1 MELFLYINEK
11 FVAVSMS
18 TVVLYLAQNVKEQLA
33 IFSLPKKG
41 AAPKINRKP
50 TKHAE
55 KTLTFFFVIII
66 FFGDHFKKRRNWW
79 FLGVETFFV
88 LTFRFAK
95 R

>member
-1 MELFLYINEK
+1 MDIFLNINEK

-18 TVVLYLAQNVKEQLA
+18 TVVLYLAQYVKEQLA

-41 AAPKINRKP
+41 ASPKINRKL
-50 TKHAE
+50 TKPAE
-55 KTLTFFFVIII
+55 KTLTFFFS
-66 FFGDHFKKRRNWW
+66 GDHFKKRRNWW
-79 FLGVETFFV
+79 FLGLETFFV